1 MRVCSHKKCKHQGK
15 PQPESNFHK
24 KKSSISGYQAQ
35 CKDCKRIYDKISQER
50 IRNSND
56 WLKIIIG

>member
-1 MRVCSHKKCKHQGK
+1 MRVCSLKRCKHGGK

-24 KKSSISGYQAQ
+24 KKIARSGYHSQ
-35 CKDCKRIYDKISQER
+35 CKDCMRETNDRYNAKQRAA
-50 IRNSND
+50 ND